1 MKLKEMFYNPKDIEK
16 TYAIL
21 KNQIFNIERDISNCI
36 NNSMFDDDFDD
47 TELVELTDILIR
59 TTSTFNETVILT
71 AYDNSELKTYL
82 NLSQFIELVL

>member
-59 TTSTFNETVILT
+59 TTSTFNETVILR
-71 AYDNSELKTYL
+71 SMIL
-82 NLSQFIELVL
+82 N

>member
-1 MKLKEMFYNPKDIEK
+1 MESKKMFYNPKDIEK

-59 TTSTFNETVILT
+59 TTSTFNETVILR
-71 AYDNSELKTYL
+71 SMIL
-82 NLSQFIELVL
+82 N